1 MISIINFDR
10 FLMGYTLAA
19 HILIVTLS
27 IALSIMVSLSEF
39 LAIRKKDVYYGVL
52 AKRLSKALIIFFA
65 VGTASGTVLAV
76 ELFSLFPNF
85 MVLIAKVDILPF
97 YYEVFAF
104 FLETICLVIY
114 IYYWDFFKNRYHHW
128 IFSLFVAAGTV
139 LSAVFITMINAF
151 MNTPSGSNIPVY
163 ISTGVLTDIN
173 PLAAIA
179 NPSAFSEIS
188 HVVTTTI
195 AAGSFALLAYFAVNY
210 LRSRNQEAR
219 TVYSKAI
226 NITALVGLITIALA
240 GITGDSAMRGLL
252 TMQPLKYA
260 AIELNYF
267 HTMVNAP
274 ELLGGIMVNGHPEY
288 YLSIPGVQ
296 SMLAFLSLNSSQA
309 VPGLLSYPSQPWPPL
324 FVHLTFDTMVG
335 GGLLLGL
342 FLLYMLYR
350 IFRRKPLTSKILLYG
365 MIVSG
370 VLAEIVYDSG
380 WVTDEVGRQPW
391 IIYDNVMTV
400 SQAANTSTS
409 VIPLGIGIIIFYLII
424 VPFTFYFAAR
434 VLRNEAVDKELE
446 KEKGV
451 QWYR

>member
-1 MISIINFDR
+1 MISIVNFDR

-27 IALSIMVSLSEF
+27 IALSVMVSLSEF

-114 IYYWDFFKNRYHHW
+114 IYYWDYFKNRYHHW

-151 MNTPSGSNIPVY
+151 MNTPSGFNIPVY

-179 NPSAFSEIS
+179 NPSAFNEIS

-219 TVYSKAI
+219 KVYSKAI
-226 NITALVGLITIALA
+226 NITAIVGLITIALA

-252 TMQPLKYA
+252 TLQPLKYA

-274 ELLGGIMVNGHPEY
+274 ELLGGIMVNGHLEY

-309 VPGLLSYPSQPWPPL
+309 VPGLLSYPNQPWPPL

-342 FLLYMLYR
+342 FLLYLIYR
-350 IFRRKPLTSKILLYG
+350 IFRRKPLTSRIMLYG

-400 SQAANTSTS
+400 TQAANTSPS

-434 VLRNEAVDKELE
+434 VIRNEAVDKELE

>member
-1 MISIINFDR
+1 MVSIVNFDR

-27 IALSIMVSLSEF
+27 IALSIMVSLTEF
-39 LAIRKKDVYYGVL
+39 MAIRKKDIYYGVI
-52 AKRLSKALIIFFA
+52 ARRLSKALIIFFA

-114 IYYWDFFKNRYHHW
+114 IYYWDYFKNRYHHW

-151 MNTPSGSNIPVY
+151 MNTPSGFNIPVY

-179 NPSAFSEIS
+179 NSSAFSEIS
-188 HVVTTTI
+188 HVVTTTV

-210 LRSRNQEAR
+210 LRSRNPEAR
-219 TVYSKAI
+219 KVYTMAI

-240 GITGDSAMRGLL
+240 GITGDNAMRELL

-260 AIELNYF
+260 VIELNYF
-267 HTMVNAP
+267 HTMPNAP
-274 ELLGGIMVNGHPEY
+274 ELLGGILVNGKLAY
-288 YLSIPGVQ
+288 YISIPGLQ
-296 SMLAFLSLNSSQA
+296 SMLAFLSLNSPQA
-309 VPGLLSYPSQPWPPL
+309 VPGLLSYSNQPWPPL

-335 GGLLLGL
+335 GGTLLGL
-342 FLLYMLYR
+342 FLLFLLYR
-350 IFRRKPLTSKILLYG
+350 LIRRKPLTTRLLLYG

-400 SQAANTSTS
+400 SQAANTSPS
-409 VIPLGIGIIIFYLII
+409 VIPLGIGIIIFYLIV

-434 VLRNEAVDKELE
+434 VIGKEAVEKELA
-446 KEKGV
+446 KERDVK
-451 QWYR
+451 WYR

>member
-114 IYYWDFFKNRYHHW
+114 IYYWDYFKNRYHHW

-151 MNTPSGSNIPVY
+151 MNTPSGFNIPVY

-210 LRSRNQEAR
+210 LRSKNKEAR

-274 ELLGGIMVNGHPEY
+274 ELLGGIMVNGHLEY

-296 SMLAFLSLNSSQA
+296 SMLAFLSLNSSQP
-309 VPGLLSYPSQPWPPL
+309 VPGLLSYPNQPWPPL

-342 FLLYMLYR
+342 FLLYLLYR
-350 IFRRKPLTSKILLYG
+350 IFRRKPLTSRIMLYG

-400 SQAANTSTS
+400 TQAANTSPS

-434 VLRNEAVDKELE
+434 VIRNEAVDKELE

>member
-1 MISIINFDR
+1 MISIVNFDR

-27 IALSIMVSLSEF
+27 IALSVMVSLSEF

-114 IYYWDFFKNRYHHW
+114 IYYWDYFKNRYHHW

-151 MNTPSGSNIPVY
+151 MNTPSGFNIPVY

-179 NPSAFSEIS
+179 NPSAFNEIS

-219 TVYSKAI
+219 KVYSKAI
-226 NITALVGLITIALA
+226 NITAIVGLITIALA

-274 ELLGGIMVNGHPEY
+274 ELLGGIMVNGHLEY

-309 VPGLLSYPSQPWPPL
+309 VPGLLSYPNQPWPPL

-342 FLLYMLYR
+342 FLLYLIYR
-350 IFRRKPLTSKILLYG
+350 IFRRKPLTSRIMLYG

-400 SQAANTSTS
+400 TQAANTSPS

-434 VLRNEAVDKELE
+434 VIRNEAVDKELE